1 MPSSDAEPGVAC
13 VPVPVPAEAVHELAT
28 EAVAVARNL
37 MDVQRRLRARK
48 AVFAISFTVCG
59 VVAVP
64 TALGGYPGVSLVALA
79 GALATFVSYL
89 WTELVLDA
97 SLLTQLLTDWN
108 VHLRQARKL
117 SFLSPP
123 TGPLSASAAVDAI
136 DLNVQADGLRLR
148 SAAFLSNTFRRD
160 GFFDLPRTVSDR

>member
-1 MPSSDAEPGVAC
+1 MPSSVAASGAERVS
-13 VPVPVPAEAVHELAT
+13 VPVPAEAVHELAT

-37 MDVQRRLRARK
+37 MDLQRRLRMRK
-48 AVFAISFTVCG
+48 ALFAISFTVCG

-64 TALGGYPGVSLVALA
+64 TAFGGYPGVSLVALA
-79 GALATFVSYL
+79 GALGTFVAYL

-108 VHLRQARKL
+108 THLRQARKL

-123 TGPLSASAAVDAI
+123 SGPLSESAAVDAI

-148 SAAFLSNTFRRD
+148 SAAFLSNSFPRD
-160 GFFDLPRTVSDR
+160 GFFDLPRAVPHR